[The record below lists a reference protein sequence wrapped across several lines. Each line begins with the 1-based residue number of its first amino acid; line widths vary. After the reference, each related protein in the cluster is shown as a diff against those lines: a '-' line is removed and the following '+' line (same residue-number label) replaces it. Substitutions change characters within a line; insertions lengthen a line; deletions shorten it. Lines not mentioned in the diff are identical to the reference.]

1 MRTPTL
7 TLWDRFCRGL
17 RFLNYEV
24 HLIQHGMGR
33 FARVHPWIGV
43 PLTTLVLALVW
54 SAYWIIY
61 PLMLL
66 MSLFALLVRPIELA
80 MRGC

>member
-7 TLWDRFCRGL
+7 TLWDRSCRGL

-33 FARVHPWIGV
+33 FARLHPWAGV
-43 PLTTLVLALVW
+43 PLTTIFLTLVW
-54 SAYWIIY
+54 SVYWVVY
-61 PLMLL
+61 PI
-66 MSLFALLVRPIELA
+66 MSVVTILTLVVRPIELA
-80 MRGC
+80 VRGR